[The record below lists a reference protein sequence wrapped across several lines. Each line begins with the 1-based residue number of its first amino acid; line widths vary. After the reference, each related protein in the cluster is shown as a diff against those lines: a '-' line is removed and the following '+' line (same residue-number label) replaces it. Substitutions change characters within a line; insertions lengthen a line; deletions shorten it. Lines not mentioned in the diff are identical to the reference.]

1 MQGREEGGREAGDGR
16 RLQSTAHF
24 GSAFD
29 SELHSSR
36 AGRIF
41 CRVVRVDNMGR
52 QRGAE

>member
-1 MQGREEGGREAGDGR
+1 MQGREEGDAKPVIGR

-24 GSAFD
+24 ANALH

-41 CRVVRVDNMGR
+41 CRVVRVNNMGR